1 MRLEEAAWALLQE
14 TLDLYRDDPQAGAH
28 VHHQI
33 TRLSDP
39 LRIAVMGQAKS
50 GKSTLVNA
58 ILGEEI
64 APVLDNVLTWYHD
77 GPTPLITAYTVTG
90 AAHDLPAT
98 RSAAGMRVDLAGWRA
113 DQLRDIVVQWPIRA
127 LRNASLVDTPPTTPP
142 DTPPTTPPAAPPT
155 AEVDAVLYLT
165 RDMRA
170 ADLEALQSA
179 QLSTVARAAPIDTI
193 LVLSRADE
201 IGGGRIDA
209 LLTARQ
215 LARRHH
221 RDPRVSAV
229 SLGVVA
235 VSGLVAL
242 ASRVLSEEDFE
253 RLQTVAFMPRPELD
267 GYLLSADRFAS
278 AGGGELLE
286 RFGLHGVRLATTL
299 IRTGHDTR
307 AKLGAELA
315 RRSGLGELREALNQY
330 FIERREVLKARSALI
345 ALEELL
351 RADESRPGV
360 PDLLA
365 RLERVVAGAHEFA
378 ELRLMASLRSADVSF
393 DDDLN
398 AEAHRLIGGNGAD
411 VAARLGLEHEAND
424 AELWALCSESLIRWQ
439 GLAEDPAFG
448 LDLAQQRAAQV
459 VVRSC
464 EGLFAELAEARR
476 FGYAR

>member
-1 MRLEEAAWALLQE
+1 MRLEEATWALLQE
-14 TLDLYRDDPQAGAH
+14 TLDVYRDDPRVSAH

-33 TRLSDP
+33 TRLNDP

-64 APVLDNVLTWYHD
+64 APVFENVLTWYHD

-98 RSAAGMRVDLAGWRA
+98 RSAAGTRIDLAGWRA
-113 DQLRDIVVQWPIRA
+113 DQIRDIVVQWPIRA
-127 LRNASLVDTPPTTPP
+127 LRNASLVDTQPE
-142 DTPPTTPPAAPPT
+142 APPT
-155 AEVDAVLYLT
+155 SEVDAVLYLS
-165 RDMRA
+165 RDVRA
-170 ADLEALQSA
+170 ADLDALQQA
-179 QLSTVARAAPIDTI
+179 HLSSVARAAPVSTI

-221 RDPRVSAV
+221 RDPRVSSV
-229 SLGVVA
+229 SLGVVP

-253 RLQTVAFMPRPELD
+253 RLQGIAFMPRPELD
-267 GYLLSADRFAS
+267 GYLLSADRFAA

-299 IRTGHDTR
+299 VRTGHDTR

-330 FIERREVLKARSALI
+330 FIERRDVLKARSALI
-345 ALEELL
+345 VLEELL
-351 RADESRPGV
+351 RNDSRPGAAE
-360 PDLLA
+360 LLA
-365 RLERVVAGAHEFA
+365 RLERVIAGAHEFA
-378 ELRLMASLRSADVSF
+378 ELRLMATLRAAEVTF

-398 AEAHRLIGGNGAD
+398 AEAHRLIGGNGGS
-411 VAARLGLEHEAND
+411 VAARLGLEHEASD
-424 AELWALCSESLIRWQ
+424 AELWALCSEALIRWQ
-439 GLAEDPAFG
+439 GLAEDPGFG
-448 LDLAQQRAAQV
+448 FELAQQRAARV

-464 EGLFAELAEARR
+464 EGLLAELSEARR

>member
-1 MRLEEAAWALLQE
+1 MRLGEATWALLQE
-14 TLDLYRDDPQAGAH
+14 TVDVYRDDPRTSAH

-33 TRLSDP
+33 TRFSDP
-39 LRIAVMGQAKS
+39 LRIAVMGPAKS

-64 APVLDNVLTWYHD
+64 APVFDNVLTWYHD

-98 RSAAGMRVDLAGWRA
+98 RSAGGMRVDIAGWRA
-113 DQLRDIVVQWPIRA
+113 DQIRDIVVQWPIRA
-127 LRNASLVDTPPTTPP
+127 LRNASLVDTAPESAPT
-142 DTPPTTPPAAPPT
+142 D
-155 AEVDAVLYLT
+155 EVDAVLYLT
-165 RDMRA
+165 RDVRA
-170 ADLEALQSA
+170 TDLDALQAA
-179 QLSTVARAAPIDTI
+179 QLSMVARSAPVSTI

-209 LLTARQ
+209 LLAARQ
-215 LARRHH
+215 LARRYH

-242 ASRVLSEEDFE
+242 ASRVLSEVDFE
-253 RLQTVAFMPRPELD
+253 RLQSVAFLPRTELD
-267 GYLLSADRFAS
+267 GYLLSADRFTS
-278 AGGGELLE
+278 AGGGDMLE
-286 RFGLHGVRLATTL
+286 RFGLHGVRLAMTL
-299 IRTGHDTR
+299 IRGGHDTR

-315 RRSGLGELREALNQY
+315 RRSGLGELRETFNQY
-330 FIERREVLKARSALI
+330 FIERRDVLKARSALI
-345 ALEELL
+345 ALEDLL
-351 RADESRPGV
+351 RNDSRPGAAE
-360 PDLLA
+360 LLA

-378 ELRLMASLRSADVSF
+378 ELRLMASLRSTEVTF

-398 AEAHRLIGGNGAD
+398 AEAHRLVGGNGDD
-411 VAARLGLEHEAND
+411 VAARLGLEHQAND
-424 AELWALCSESLIRWQ
+424 GELWALCSEALIRWQ
-439 GLAEDPAFG
+439 GLAEDPGFG
-448 LDLAQQRAAQV
+448 FSLAQQRAAQV

-464 EGLFAELAEARR
+464 EGLLAELAEARR